1 MFFWDGMRGHVLFHV
16 YSHITADPPWSF
28 SIRMALETLYDRVG
42 LGSYVQFYEYV
53 HAVTDPPLGVSIL
66 VALKYFI
73 I

>member
-1 MFFWDGMRGHVLFHV
+1 
-16 YSHITADPPWSF
+16 
-28 SIRMALETLYDRVG
+28 MALETLYDRVG